1 MARPESSSGPLLWL
15 GGALL
20 AAGAAVLGGYWV
32 YAITQAEEMPTLLML
47 ALLALPVGMAILLL
61 AAIRDRIRRK
71 RRENFLEVDN

>member
-32 YAITQAEEMPTLLML
+32 YALTQAEEMPALLML
-47 ALLALPVGMAILLL
+47 ALLALPAGMAIVLV
-61 AAIRDRIRRK
+61 AAIRDRIK
-71 RRENFLEVDN
+71 HKKRENFLEVDN

>member
-32 YAITQAEEMPTLLML
+32 YALTQAEEMPALLML
-47 ALLALPVGMAILLL
+47 ALLALPAGMAIVLV
-61 AAIRDRIRRK
+61 AAIRDRIK
-71 RRENFLEVDN
+71 HKKQEHFLEVDN